1 MASHSFK
8 FKYPKRIKEDSA
20 IALKAKGNTQGLKPS
35 ELKRI
40 NRLADRRYSDPCG
53 FSNEQAR
60 ELSFLSHE
68 IGRQIGLLVNRQGKP
83 ELILVGDPS
92 SIYIP
97 ELPRARQS
105 EGRLRGLRLL
115 HTHISGENL
124 SEEDL
129 MDMVFLRLDSVTVL
143 ASDPHGEPD
152 FVQHAYLLPPDSGEK
167 PYEQLSP
174 VRWDRSDID
183 LPEQI
188 KALED
193 EFRRADRTR
202 DTTDKRERAIV
213 VSVSQDPKS
222 IQERSLDELE
232 DLADTAGLKVEG
244 RLVQRI
250 RKLNPKF
257 IMGKGKLAELEVIAL
272 QADAEVI
279 LFDQELS
286 AAQMRNLAKLT
297 ERKIID
303 RTQLILDIF
312 AQHATTRAGKLQV
325 EMAQLK
331 YTMPRLV
338 GKNRAMSR
346 LMGGIGGRGPG
357 ETKLEIDRRRIKD
370 KLTKLGNELK
380 KVSKQRG
387 FTRARRARAGVPVV
401 SLVGYTNA
409 GKSTLLNTLTNSVV
423 LAEDKLFATLDPTS
437 RRIRFPMD
445 KELILTDTVGFIRQL
460 PKELKEAFR
469 ATLEELEAADVLLHV
484 CDTSHPEV
492 DEQIEAVENII
503 SDMDLGDV
511 SKILVLNKWDQLNEE
526 QRELMQNSYPHG
538 IPASALN
545 RRSLNNLVEKI
556 MEALDKVGAAPD
568 SY

>member
-1 MASHSFK
+1 M
-8 FKYPKRIKEDSA
+8 
-20 IALKAKGNTQGLKPS
+20 ALKAKGNTQGLKPS
-35 ELKRI
+35 ELKRV

-60 ELSFLSHE
+60 ELTFLSRE
-68 IGRQIGLLVNRQGKP
+68 IGRQIGLLVNRQGRP
-83 ELILVGDPS
+83 EMILVGDPG

-115 HTHISGENL
+115 HTHISGEHL

-143 ASDPHGEPD
+143 TCDQQGEPD
-152 FVQHAYLLPPDSGEK
+152 SVQYAYLLPPGAGEK
-167 PYEQLSP
+167 PYEQLPP
-174 VRWDRSDID
+174 VRWDRAEID
-183 LPEQI
+183 LPAQI
-188 KALED
+188 RALED

-202 DTTDKRERAIV
+202 DTSDKRERAIM
-213 VSVSQDPKS
+213 VSVSPDSKS
-222 IQERSLDELE
+222 AQERSLDELA

-250 RKLNPKF
+250 RQVNPKF
-257 IMGKGKLAELEVIAL
+257 IMGKGKLAELEVLAL

-286 AAQMRNLAKLT
+286 AAQMRNLARLT
-297 ERKIID
+297 ERKILD

-312 AQHATTRAGKLQV
+312 AQHATTKAGKLQV

-370 KLTKLGNELK
+370 KLTKLGDELK
-380 KVSKQRG
+380 KVSRQRG
-387 FTRARRARAGVPVV
+387 FTREQRASAGVPVV

-409 GKSTLLNTLTNSVV
+409 GKSTLLNTLTNSGV

-437 RRIRFPMD
+437 RRIRFPREQ
-445 KELILTDTVGFIRQL
+445 ELILTDTVGFIRHL

-484 CDTSHPEV
+484 CDASHPEV
-492 DEQIEAVENII
+492 EEHITAVNRILE
-503 SDMDLGDV
+503 DMELHEV
-511 SKILVLNKWDQLNEE
+511 VQILVLNKWDRLDEE
-526 QRELMQNSYPHG
+526 QRELMKNSYPQG
-538 IPASALN
+538 IPASAVE
-545 RRSLNNLVEKI
+545 RRSLNTLVDAI
-556 MEALDKVGAAPD
+556 MDALDKL
-568 SY
+568 

>member
-1 MASHSFK
+1 M
-8 FKYPKRIKEDSA
+8 
-20 IALKAKGNTQGLKPS
+20 
-35 ELKRI
+35 KRI
-40 NRLADRRYSDPCG
+40 NRLADRRYNDPNG
-53 FSNEQAR
+53 FTNEQAR

-83 ELILVGDPS
+83 EMILVGDPG

-129 MDMVFLRLDSVTVL
+129 MDMVFLRLDSVTVV
-143 ASDPHGEPD
+143 ASDPYGEPD
-152 FVQHAYLLPPDSGEK
+152 FVQYAYLLPPGAGTK
-167 PYEQLSP
+167 PYEQLPP
-174 VRWDRSDID
+174 VRWDRADMD
-183 LPEQI
+183 LPGQI

-222 IQERSLDELE
+222 VQERSLDELE

-297 ERKIID
+297 ERKVLD

-338 GKNRAMSR
+338 GKNRAMSK

-370 KLTKLGNELK
+370 KLTKLGKELK
-380 KVSKQRG
+380 KVSRQRG
-387 FTRARRARAGVPVV
+387 FTRERRARAGVPVV

-409 GKSTLLNTLTNSVV
+409 GKSTLLNTLTNSGV

-437 RRIRFPMD
+437 RRIRFPREQ
-445 KELILTDTVGFIRQL
+445 ELILTDTVGFIRQL
-460 PKELKEAFR
+460 PVELKEAFR

-484 CDTSHPEV
+484 CDSSHPEV
-492 DEQIEAVENII
+492 GEQIAAVDNIVA
-503 SDMDLGDV
+503 DMNLGDV
-511 SKILVLNKWDQLNEE
+511 TTILVLNKWDKLDEE
-526 QRELMQNSYPHG
+526 QQELMRSTYPQG
-538 IPASALN
+538 IPSSALN
-545 RRSLNNLVEKI
+545 RRSLNVLVEEI
-556 MEALDKVGAAPD
+556 LNAIDRLGHQF
-568 SY
+568 

>member
-1 MASHSFK
+1 M
-8 FKYPKRIKEDSA
+8 
-20 IALKAKGNTQGLKPS
+20 
-35 ELKRI
+35 
-40 NRLADRRYSDPCG
+40 
-53 FSNEQAR
+53 
-60 ELSFLSHE
+60 
-68 IGRQIGLLVNRQGKP
+68 
-83 ELILVGDPS
+83 ILVGDPG

-97 ELPRARQS
+97 ELPRSRQS

-143 ASDPHGEPD
+143 ASSPHGEPD
-152 FVQHAYLLPPDSGEK
+152 FVQYAYLLPPGAGDK
-167 PYEQLSP
+167 PYEQLAP
-174 VRWDRSDID
+174 VRWDRADID
-183 LPEQI
+183 LPSQI

-222 IQERSLDELE
+222 VQERSLDELE

-250 RKLNPKF
+250 RKPNPKF
-257 IMGKGKLAELEVIAL
+257 IMGKGKLAELEVLAL
-272 QADAEVI
+272 QADAEVV

-387 FTRARRARAGVPVV
+387 YTRDRRASAGVPVV

-409 GKSTLLNTLTNSVV
+409 GKSTLLNTLTNSGVI
-423 LAEDKLFATLDPTS
+423 AEDKLFATLDPTS
-437 RRIRFPMD
+437 RRIRFPRD
-445 KELILTDTVGFIRQL
+445 QELILTDTVGFIRQL

-484 CDTSHPEV
+484 CDVSHPEV
-492 DEQIEAVENII
+492 EEHISAVNRILE
-503 SDMDLGDV
+503 DMELHDV
-511 SKILVLNKWDQLNEE
+511 VQILVLNKWDRLDDE
-526 QRELMQNSYPHG
+526 QREMMSSSYPQG
-538 IPASALN
+538 IPATAVN
-545 RRSLNNLVEKI
+545 RRSLNRLVEEI
-556 MEALDKVGAAPD
+556 MDALDRLGKSGNW
-568 SY
+568 